1 MTAEAGAALSRDGTE
16 VLSHESLQPDIKHM
30 TAAANEELLAATDDG
45 DISRALAAVAAGA
58 SLTAAL
64 TAGGSNA
71 LHNAAFEGHAQLCV
85 ALIDAGAAVE
95 ARRRDGVT
103 ALEIAARNGHSETVR
118 TLSLVAAAAS
128 DAAKVQATSRTDAAA
143 GSAASTARPTP
154 PPPAGSASASSSRI
168 PVVDWRRAET
178 DREGFLADILHAL
191 SEVGFMCLTEHP
203 HFDAEIQARTMAQA
217 HRFFDAPAEIQATA
231 SIANT
236 PHFRGH
242 APPAYTP
249 SQLSELFMYGPAAQK
264 PRADYTDEDVPA
276 WQRIF
281 YGPNTWPGGNF
292 LFRKFEACCLL
303 SCNWSDFPRHAQDSA
318 VETASVRTGQATT
331 LHLNKAHL
339 WAFLGFGLR
348 LRATANG
355 ILASTMRLESS
366 SATLSAPPRVRN
378 DTTRSGRIDQDK
390 LQIDITQ
397 RSRCRSQ
404 PAGERDPILSSFSQ
418 STERASE
425 VRLLVIYS
433 QDPVGRG
440 TPLLVLRG
448 VRPDL
453 RQGQPNRSGFPR
465 YATNAFPVIPFS
477 WPATVDRFAK
487 TGSEQVTGRLETNR
501 SVCLFVCLFVC
512 FALRAE
518 FLTVPD
524 RSARAVEV

>member
-1 MTAEAGAALSRDGTE
+1 

-292 LFRKFEACCLL
+292 LFPQIRGVFFVVLQL
-303 SCNWSDFPRHAQDSA
+303 VGFP
-318 VETASVRTGQATT
+318 
-331 LHLNKAHL
+331 K
-339 WAFLGFGLR
+339 
-348 LRATANG
+348 
-355 ILASTMRLESS
+355 
-366 SATLSAPPRVRN
+366 
-378 DTTRSGRIDQDK
+378 TRSGLRCGNGE
-390 LQIDITQ
+390 
-397 RSRCRSQ
+397 RSHGPGDDTPSQ
-404 PAGERDPILSSFSQ
+404 QSASLGLSGFRTTIEGYCERYIGLHHALGELICDALGAPAG
-418 STERASE
+418 T
-425 VRLLVIYS
+425 
-433 QDPVGRG
+433 
-440 TPLLVLRG
+440 
-448 VRPDL
+448 
-453 RQGQPNRSGFPR
+453 
-465 YATNAFPVIPFS
+465 
-477 WPATVDRFAK
+477 
-487 TGSEQVTGRLETNR
+487 
-501 SVCLFVCLFVC
+501 
-512 FALRAE
+512 
-518 FLTVPD
+518 
-524 RSARAVEV
+524 

>member
-1 MTAEAGAALSRDGTE
+1 M
-16 VLSHESLQPDIKHM
+16 LSHESLQPDIKHM

-292 LFRKFEACCLL
+292 LFPQIRGVFFVVLQL
-303 SCNWSDFPRHAQDSA
+303 VGFP
-318 VETASVRTGQATT
+318 
-331 LHLNKAHL
+331 K
-339 WAFLGFGLR
+339 
-348 LRATANG
+348 
-355 ILASTMRLESS
+355 
-366 SATLSAPPRVRN
+366 
-378 DTTRSGRIDQDK
+378 TRSGLRCGNGERSHGPGPAAHPGTDRAEASGSSAGDSGR
-390 LQIDITQ
+390 DIGGGSSVDDTP
-397 RSRCRSQ
+397 SQ
-404 PAGERDPILSSFSQ
+404 QSASLGLSGFRTTIEGYCERYIGLHHALGELICDALGAPAG
-418 STERASE
+418 T
-425 VRLLVIYS
+425 
-433 QDPVGRG
+433 
-440 TPLLVLRG
+440 
-448 VRPDL
+448 
-453 RQGQPNRSGFPR
+453 
-465 YATNAFPVIPFS
+465 
-477 WPATVDRFAK
+477 
-487 TGSEQVTGRLETNR
+487 
-501 SVCLFVCLFVC
+501 
-512 FALRAE
+512 
-518 FLTVPD
+518 
-524 RSARAVEV
+524 